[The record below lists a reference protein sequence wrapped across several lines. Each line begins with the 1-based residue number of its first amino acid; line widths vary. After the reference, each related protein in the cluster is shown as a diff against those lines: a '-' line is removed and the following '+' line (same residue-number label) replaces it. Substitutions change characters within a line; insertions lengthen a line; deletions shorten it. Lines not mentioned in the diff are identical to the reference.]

1 MSNKGVSEQ
10 LDQAHGTIQGVS
22 HQLDKAYG
30 DMLRDEVEKQKELAA
45 QPQFPVGGIIGIV
58 LGVLFLIILIGVAIL
73 WRKRNG
79 GWLPK

>member
-10 LDQAHGTIQGVS
+10 LDQAYGAIQNT
-22 HQLDKAYG
+22 Q
-30 DMLRDEVEKQKELAA
+30 VEKQKELAA

-58 LGVLFLIILIGVAIL
+58 IGVLFLIILIGVAIL